1 MKKISE
7 PGCLH
12 EVDALICGGTVING
26 YVQVIT
32 ERSVVG
38 ALGLLQ
44 RCGQE
49 GGQLDVSKKNDI
61 CNV

>member
-12 EVDALICGGTVING
+12 EVDALIRGGTVING

-49 GGQLDVSKKNDI
+49 GGQLDVCKKNDI